1 MNEPRLYFVQYK
13 LQLSPVWSDDEQT
26 FTSYAEALERIQELY
41 NSSADYLGRSFLSF
55 RINHTA

>member
-1 MNEPRLYFVQYK
+1 MNEARLYFVQYK
-13 LQLSPVWSDDEQT
+13 FQLSPVWSDDEQT